1 MEEDNSS
8 TEKPADVPA
17 WYRRIRTHRWKGY
30 PDFEMPRDIFDEDIS
45 ELEEDEEDFECHCE
59 AAKDLEYGCECYSEP
74 DSISEMAYDGPDASE
89 YYTLKGLRE
98 ERKECLKKL
107 EEQKQR
113 ELEIHRLNVESES
126 KENREFS
133 LITLKD
139 PGYLAKLTKGDKW
152 VPHGYIESKSFDL
165 YSVDYIENYYCE
177 DNYHY
182 WKYVEFYEEVLGSNS
197 ESSSRRGEVLPSR
210 KKQMIEGHVY
220 ASPDYNNIQFPLFCA
235 PARASL
241 KKYWSEEL
249 EEGGHKIGVQFL
261 AEDSVRMLVGRDIIK
276 MMRGN
281 PLPDNAPDVFEFVGI
296 TRDSDK
302 RKADIEK
309 WKPRKRAWLSSS
321 P

>member
-1 MEEDNSS
+1 
-8 TEKPADVPA
+8 
-17 WYRRIRTHRWKGY
+17 
-30 PDFEMPRDIFDEDIS
+30 
-45 ELEEDEEDFECHCE
+45 
-59 AAKDLEYGCECYSEP
+59 
-74 DSISEMAYDGPDASE
+74 MAYDGPDASE
-89 YYTLKGLRE
+89 YYTLKDPRE
-98 ERKECLKKL
+98 EGKECLKKL

-113 ELEIHRLNVESES
+113 ELEIHRLNVESVRATYKALTKERRRRKKKKRKRRERRDKKGKKES

-139 PGYLAKLTKGDKW
+139 PGYLTRLTKGGKW
-152 VPHGYIESKSFDL
+152 VPHGYIESKLFDL

-197 ESSSRRGEVLPSR
+197 ESSSRRGQVLPSR

-220 ASPDYNNIQFPLFCA
+220 ASPDYNIQFPLFRA

-261 AEDSVRMLVGRDIIK
+261 AEDCVRMLVGRDIIK
-276 MMRGN
+276 MMRRD

-296 TRDSDK
+296 TRGSDK
-302 RKADIEK
+302 RKTDI
-309 WKPRKRAWLSSS
+309 
-321 P
+321 